1 MKQTTQQRLQNLEEQ
16 ILSHRQDLARSRQSF
31 QEQFVIYTRQ
41 FARLS
46 VLEAQLELVRRNTKT
61 KVPN

>member
-1 MKQTTQQRLQNLEEQ
+1 MTQTTQQRLQNLEEQ

-61 KVPN
+61 PS

>member
-1 MKQTTQQRLQNLEEQ
+1 MTQTTQQRLQTLEEQ
-16 ILSHRQDLARSRQSF
+16 IRSHRQDLARSRQRF

-61 KVPN
+61 PS

>member
-1 MKQTTQQRLQNLEEQ
+1 MTQTTQQRLQTLEEQ
-16 ILSHRQDLARSRQSF
+16 IRSHRQDLARSRQNF

-61 KVPN
+61 PS

>member
-1 MKQTTQQRLQNLEEQ
+1 MTQTTQERLQNLEEQ
-16 ILSHRQDLARSRQSF
+16 IRSHRQALARSRKSF

-61 KVPN
+61 PS

>member
-1 MKQTTQQRLQNLEEQ
+1 MTQTTQQRLQTLEEQ
-16 ILSHRQDLARSRQSF
+16 IRNHRQDLARSRQSF

-61 KVPN
+61 PS